1 MNETI
6 AAIATAHGI
15 GGIAIVRLSGDS
27 ALDIALKI
35 TRAKALEP
43 RYATLLKFYDSK
55 NELIDEGIVIY
66 YKAPHSFSGEDV
78 VEFQTHGG
86 LIVSNLLLDELV
98 RLGAR
103 IAAPGEFS
111 KRAFLNGKMDLSKA
125 EAVQSLILARSES
138 AAKILARSLRG
149 ELADFVENLRAALVK
164 TLAFVEVCIDY
175 AEEDLPAD
183 VLQSSQKMLGENISS
198 LKRIVEI
205 SRRRKGLIDGFKVAI
220 VGKPNVG
227 KSSILNALLSYER
240 AIVSDEAGTTRD
252 RIEESLKIGTHLI
265 RIIDTAGIRD
275 GSSKIESIGISHSIK
290 AIAEA
295 DIILAVFDASAPF
308 DEQDGKI
315 LEILNSSGV
324 RPISA
329 CDKEEQASAQSKKIF
344 YVLNK
349 CDLPRKFDLNFIVQ
363 SARKSQTH
371 SNLDAQNFSDG
382 PDGKNLSGSEKNG
395 FCESVN
401 VLQSLVHNDS
411 AGKTPDDKS
420 LPDKSAACAR
430 VGKDNSARENSDEK
444 SPARVSAK
452 ENFSGE
458 SFAAAIEISAKKGV
472 DKIFAALQ
480 SYLNS
485 QNFDGLM
492 LNSDRQIR
500 ACESALDAL
509 QNADKR
515 LGCGELE
522 IFAFEINRAIA
533 EISSISRPFER
544 SEILDEMF
552 GNFCLGK

>member
-43 RYATLLKFYDSK
+43 RHATLLKFYDSK

-86 LIVSNLLLDELV
+86 LMVSNLLLDELV

-125 EAVQSLILARSES
+125 EAVQSLILAGSES

-315 LEILNSSGV
+315 LEILNPSGAQIV
-324 RPISA
+324 SA
-329 CDKEEQASAQSKKIF
+329 CDKEEQTSAQSKKIF

-349 CDLPRKFDLNFIVQ
+349 CDLPRKFDLNF
-363 SARKSQTH
+363 
-371 SNLDAQNFSDG
+371 
-382 PDGKNLSGSEKNG
+382 
-395 FCESVN
+395 
-401 VLQSLVHNDS
+401 
-411 AGKTPDDKS
+411 
-420 LPDKSAACAR
+420 
-430 VGKDNSARENSDEK
+430 
-444 SPARVSAK
+444 
-452 ENFSGE
+452 SGE
-458 SFAAAIEISAKKGV
+458 SFAAALEISAKEGV

-509 QNADKR
+509 KNADKR

-533 EISSISRPFER
+533 DISSISHPFER